1 MTKQEIEQ
9 REEALARSG
18 CICPVCGGSI
28 YQYGTPQYAHKITN
42 NQMNRKKY
50 GSFFIDNTLNGEM
63 VCSLACNASIDVG
76 CNQGAILSTLV
87 DILTYEI
94 KKFGGENG

>member
-63 VCSLACNASIDVG
+63 VCSLSCNASVDVG
-76 CNQGAILSTLV
+76 CNMGEQLKVLA
-87 DILTYEI
+87 DILVAEM
-94 KKFGGENG
+94 KKFDGGA